1 MRYRGKEYAGLAL
14 AIALAGCK
22 VGPNYQTP
30 PTTMPSTWSELSAGI
45 PATQPATVPATQPIS
60 GPTTQPVEIVEWWT
74 TFNDPLLNQLVAR
87 AVQSNNDLKIAAARV
102 REARAQWRVVLG
114 NELPSVNAVGTYQ
127 RVRPSLSS
135 ASGSSLKAAGISP
148 EQDLWQAGFDATW
161 ELDVFGGV
169 RRQLEAATDQ
179 IQASEA
185 NLHDVL
191 VILVSEV
198 AFNYIDLRGVQQQ
211 IEINRA
217 NVKAQQQSLELT
229 RARFQAGLT
238 GELDVVRAQA
248 QVAGTEAVLPS
259 LEAAVRADIHRL
271 GVLTGQQPQ
280 VLSDQLVTSVAI
292 PTIPPSVPVGLP
304 SDLLRRRP
312 DVRRAERQLAAATAN
327 IGVATADLFPRFSLT
342 GGFGFQSNKF
352 KTLGNW
358 DSRFWNIGPGVTFPL
373 IDRGQIRANIRVQNA
388 RQEQALAAY
397 ENTILLALE
406 DVENSL
412 VSYAKEQIR
421 QQILAD
427 AVKANRRAVELANE
441 LYSKGLTDFLTV
453 LEAER
458 TLYSAEIQLS
468 QSERA
473 VATNLVSLYKA
484 LGGGWEIL
492 QPPTPTPDPDSNQPQ
507 PQVIPVSQ

>member
-1 MRYRGKEYAGLAL
+1 MVLV
-14 AIALAGCK
+14 GCK

-60 GPTTQPVEIVEWWT
+60 GPTTQSLELTEWWT
-74 TFNDPLLNQLVAR
+74 TFNDPLLNKLVAK

-114 NELPSVNAVGTYQ
+114 SELPNVNAVGNYQ
-127 RVRPSLSS
+127 RLRPSANS
-135 ASGSSLKAAGISP
+135 ASGASLNAAGASLN
-148 EQDLWQAGFDATW
+148 QDLWQAGFDATW

-169 RRQLEAATDQ
+169 RRQLESATDQ
-179 IQASEA
+179 IEATQA

-191 VILVSEV
+191 VTLVSEV
-198 AFNYIDLRGVQQQ
+198 AANYVDLRGVQQQ
-211 IEINRA
+211 IEINQN

-248 QVAGTEAVLPS
+248 QVSGTQAVLPS

-271 GVLTGQQPQ
+271 SVLTGQQPQ
-280 VLSDQLVTSVAI
+280 VLSDELTKSAAI

-312 DVRRAERQLAAATAN
+312 DIRRAERQLAAATAN

-342 GGFGFQSNKF
+342 GGFGLQSNKF

-388 RQEQALAAY
+388 RQEQAVAAY

-406 DVENSL
+406 EVEDSL
-412 VSYAKEQIR
+412 VGYAKEQIR
-421 QQILAD
+421 RQILAD

-458 TLYSAEIQLS
+458 TLYAAEIQLS

-473 VATNLVSLYKA
+473 VSTDLVSLYKA

-492 QPPTPTPDPDSNQPQ
+492 EPAPNTPEQPKANVT
-507 PQVIPVSQ
+507 PVSQ